1 MWSCCGSV
9 NADKLEKLQ
18 RRAARIVMRLGSSE
32 KVLDFLGYVTL
43 EKRRESHVRNLVK
56 KCLSNCWP
64 QFCMHYFNYN
74 KDVLPRRIRS
84 SGKLRLSSIKLE
96 CRKKSF
102 FIMVVY
108 FLIRFRFQRRIQG
121 DGCNPHFGKFSNL
134 SGYPCLSLFHT
145 KITL

>member
-18 RRAARIVMRLGSSE
+18 RRAAGIVMRLGSSE

-74 KDVLPRRIRS
+74 KDVLPRRKRS
-84 SGKLRLSSIKLE
+84 SGELRLPSIKLE
-96 CRKKSF
+96 CTKKSF
-102 FIMVVY
+102 FKIY
-108 FLIRFRFQRRIQG
+108 
-121 DGCNPHFGKFSNL
+121 GCVFFNQ
-134 SGYPCLSLFHT
+134 
-145 KITL
+145 I